1 MLLDLMLSHFDS
13 SMEIT
18 NQVCPKVQVMFC
30 WIYLRNLTVLFR
42 ISNDN
47 TLSCEEVF
55 AVHLDADLHF
65 DSFKASSEEGKEGS
79 RFRDDSYVFF
89 FLGRVKHTRNAF
101 KILMCMLYALLL
113 LWLVIFY
120 FVLFDTPCVCVT
132 WEHVSMCKF
141 ILHHCLVC
149 EMSIFVACEF
159 CNMSVKTT
167 KLDQCQGI
175 KLPQSSLQF
184 IHAVVPAAPLT
195 PVFFNGISIFG
206 VPGDVAASSRR
217 SEDSPTPVVVW
228 KGPKVGRGWV

>member
-55 AVHLDADLHF
+55 VVHLDADLHF

-89 FLGRVKHTRNAF
+89 FSEEWNIPAMPSRYWCVCCMHYSCYDWSFFILCCSIHRV
-101 KILMCMLYALLL
+101 
-113 LWLVIFY
+113 
-120 FVLFDTPCVCVT
+120 FVLHENMWACVSSFFTIV
-132 WEHVSMCKF
+132 WFVKWASFLHVNFETCRWKPQNLINAKASNCLNLHFSSFKPLFQPPSDASFLQWHFYLRRARRRCSKF
-141 ILHHCLVC
+141 
-149 EMSIFVACEF
+149 S
-159 CNMSVKTT
+159 
-167 KLDQCQGI
+167 
-175 KLPQSSLQF
+175 
-184 IHAVVPAAPLT
+184 
-195 PVFFNGISIFG
+195 
-206 VPGDVAASSRR
+206 
-217 SEDSPTPVVVW
+217 
-228 KGPKVGRGWV
+228 

>member
-13 SMEIT
+13 LMEIT

-89 FLGRVKHTRNAF
+89 VGRVKHTRNAF

-113 LWLVIFY
+113 L
-120 FVLFDTPCVCVT
+120 
-132 WEHVSMCKF
+132 
-141 ILHHCLVC
+141 
-149 EMSIFVACEF
+149 
-159 CNMSVKTT
+159 
-167 KLDQCQGI
+167 
-175 KLPQSSLQF
+175 
-184 IHAVVPAAPLT
+184 
-195 PVFFNGISIFG
+195 
-206 VPGDVAASSRR
+206 
-217 SEDSPTPVVVW
+217 
-228 KGPKVGRGWV
+228 